1 MVIRVEVFMNYR
13 NMTDDEL
20 IRSARD
26 TTCELTIELAKRLA
40 REHLQERFSNAQQ
53 YAIKLVKKHTS

>member
-1 MVIRVEVFMNYR
+1 MNYR

-53 YAIKLVKKHTS
+53 YAIKFVKKRTS